1 MAPSGSS
8 TARAPKVLLREMNDS
23 SRFYPKYSRHEPLG
37 GHRVTFSFGHHA
49 RPRPRQRAQR
59 RPTPRLRQR
68 QVIYIIATPS
78 HVPRTMRN
86 LCFSHGTPY
95 GHEHGWDTVATRCGR
110 PTSSH
115 TPKEHRTRPTMTW
128 DDLPAIETIH
138 STAQPRHQG
147 PDDAP
152 KAQARTVRRAPQ
164 STGKRW
170 LHSRTQACGKRSRAA
185 AARRAS
191 RASAPSRSD
200 PQTPPSRMLQPDL
213 AAAALQARR
222 PARRGW

>member
-1 MAPSGSS
+1 
-8 TARAPKVLLREMNDS
+8 
-23 SRFYPKYSRHEPLG
+23 
-37 GHRVTFSFGHHA
+37 
-49 RPRPRQRAQR
+49 
-59 RPTPRLRQR
+59 
-68 QVIYIIATPS
+68 
-78 HVPRTMRN
+78 MRN
-86 LCFSHGTPY
+86 LCFSHGTTY

-170 LHSRTQACGKRSRAA
+170 LHSRTQACGKRSRGAA
-185 AARRAS
+185 PRSACRT
-191 RASAPSRSD
+191 SAPSRSH
-200 PQTPPSRMLQPDL
+200 PKSLPSRMLQPDL
-213 AAAALQARR
+213 PAAALQARR
-222 PARRGW
+222 PARKRLVRAREERDGGEDGSPTLVLAQEVE